1 MAGVAD
7 FRNPCG
13 GTRWRENPDG
23 TIEIEGR
30 GVEELDPA
38 NAKYVAQS
46 WRNFEPEIRAAAEK
60 RGVPPNWIL
69 AIMTTETGLW
79 SSSREKQASIASSCC
94 GGPMAVMLDA
104 AHARIGGYASAG
116 ELMDPAKNIDTGA
129 AIIRSYVDK
138 GLDLPAI
145 TARYNSGGLCCP
157 TSPQSAPSGDRVWN
171 EFLLC
176 SAAIAGIPYPLFAIR
191 ANNTAVLA
199 LGITTGAAPGG
210 LGGWIFAAGAAVLG
224 YAVWKH
230 RGSIGVPF

>member
-1 MAGVAD
+1 MAD

-13 GTRWRENPDG
+13 GTRWRDNPDG

-30 GVEELDPA
+30 GVEQLDPA
-38 NAKYVAQS
+38 NAKYAAQS
-46 WRNFEPEIRAAAEK
+46 WKNFEPEIRAAAAK
-60 RGVPPNWIL
+60 RGVPLSWIL

-79 SSSREKQASIASSCC
+79 SGSREHQAAIASSCC
-94 GGPMAVMLDA
+94 GGPMAVMLDVQ
-104 AHARIGGYASAG
+104 HAKMGGYTTAA

-129 AIIRSYVDK
+129 AIIRYFVDQ

-157 TSPQSAPSGDRVWN
+157 NSPQSAPSGHRVWN

-176 SAAIAGIPYPLFAIR
+176 SAAIAGTPYPLYAIR

-199 LGITTGAAPGG
+199 LGIGAQAGG
-210 LGGWIFAAGAAVLG
+210 GGGAGGWILAGGLTLLG
-224 YAVWKH
+224 YALWTH
-230 RGSIGVPF
+230 RGSIAAVF